1 MEVVNETT
9 KEVVQEIRTSE
20 EKQKLA
26 TVLCIV
32 THGSFPD
39 STVKFL
45 PAKTMEVAQTIL
57 FDQWLSWKEHLLNK
71 NATIL
76 SSFFSNEK
84 GYAFIISENKAG
96 KICDYYWAICEKT
109 FLF

>member
-26 TVLCIV
+26 TVLCVV

-39 STVKFL
+39 STYSKI
-45 PAKTMEVAQTIL
+45 P
-57 FDQWLSWKEHLLNK
+57 SCK
-71 NATIL
+71 NDGGC
-76 SSFFSNEK
+76 S
-84 GYAFIISENKAG
+84 
-96 KICDYYWAICEKT
+96 DYFVRSMVELERAPSK
-109 FLF
+109 

>member
-26 TVLCIV
+26 TVLCVV

-39 STVKFL
+39 STAKFL

-57 FDQWLSWKEHLLNK
+57 FDQWLSWKEYLLNK

-84 GYAFIISENKAG
+84 
-96 KICDYYWAICEKT
+96 T

>member
-26 TVLCIV
+26 TVLCVV

-39 STVKFL
+39 STAV
-45 PAKTMEVAQTIL
+45 
-57 FDQWLSWKEHLLNK
+57 LNHC
-71 NATIL
+71 N
-76 SSFFSNEK
+76 S
-84 GYAFIISENKAG
+84 
-96 KICDYYWAICEKT
+96 
-109 FLF
+109 

>member
-1 MEVVNETT
+1 MEVETET
-9 KEVVQEIRTSE
+9 IKEVIQEIRTAE
-20 EKQKLA
+20 ERQKL
-26 TVLCIV
+26 TTILCVV
-32 THGSFPD
+32 THGSFPN
-39 STVKFL
+39 STAKFF
-45 PAKTMEVAQTIL
+45 PARTMEVAQTIL
-57 FDQWLSWKEHLLNK
+57 LDQWLRWKERLLNK

-76 SSFFSNEK
+76 SSFFSNEN

>member
-26 TVLCIV
+26 TVLCVV

-39 STVKFL
+39 SIAKFL

-57 FDQWLSWKEHLLNK
+57 FDQ
-71 NATIL
+71 
-76 SSFFSNEK
+76 
-84 GYAFIISENKAG
+84 
-96 KICDYYWAICEKT
+96 
-109 FLF
+109 